1 MYYSPGEWSSTYTA
15 SLLLSCIVCCD
26 AFDPQYVINMQTAYM
41 DAVGCCNI
49 PSQNC
54 IDMVFGSL
62 IPRPGLGDLVT
73 CTDIRQRVDTY
84 GVWC

>member
-1 MYYSPGEWSSTYTA
+1 MS
-15 SLLLSCIVCCD
+15 
-26 AFDPQYVINMQTAYM
+26 DPQYVINMQTACM

-62 IPRPGLGDLVT
+62 IPRPFGLGDLVT
-73 CTDIRQRVDTY
+73 CTDIRWTRQRVDAWGGASLMGQLY
-84 GVWC
+84 FLVGGVNSCL